1 MKVLGGVRTGSLG
14 FGLEG
19 FEISGLGFRVLGPG
33 VHFLKVGSPSAL
45 YQHANVRS
53 ASQDWSRTLDE
64 HSRWFRVHAPTSKGP
79 RWKAKVRA
87 QISINIHIYTHK
99 KCVYTRY
106 IGIVV
111 PYKGSLNPR
120 GSSQGS
126 FPKYLARLGLCP

>member
-19 FEISGLGFRVLGPG
+19 FEISGLGFRVLGSG

-64 HSRWFRVHAPTSKGP
+64 HSRRFRVHAPPSKGS
-79 RWKAKVRA
+79 RLKAKVRG
-87 QISINIHIYTHK
+87 QISINIHIIYSHK

-106 IGIVV
+106 MGIVV
-111 PYKGSLNPR
+111 PLGFIPR
-120 GSSQGS
+120 LL
-126 FPKYLARLGLCP
+126 PEVPCRLGLCP